1 MRNWT
6 VSASGSADLPE
17 PDDIGAETMNTR
29 ITGIGMTS
37 QRTRMRMVERLRD
50 QGVKDEQVL
59 AAMLDIPRHIFVDE
73 ALSSR
78 AYDDVSLPIG
88 FGQTISNPFTVARM
102 VELARGGRALDKVM
116 EVGTGCGYQAAVLSR
131 VAKGVYSVERLAG
144 LLSKARVRL
153 RELGIRN
160 VKLKHGDG
168 HAGLKEVGPF
178 DAIVIAAA
186 ATHLPELLTAQ
197 LAEGGR
203 LVLPLGT
210 REQRLVLVE
219 RNAEG
224 FTQSVLDEVKFVPM
238 IAGISA

>member
-1 MRNWT
+1 
-6 VSASGSADLPE
+6 
-17 PDDIGAETMNTR
+17 
-29 ITGIGMTS
+29 
-37 QRTRMRMVERLRD
+37 
-50 QGVKDEQVL
+50 VKDETVL
-59 AAMLDIPRHIFVDE
+59 AAMGDVPRHIFIDE
-73 ALSSR
+73 ALASR

-88 FGQTISNPFTVARM
+88 FGQTISNPYTVARM
-102 VELARGGRALDKVM
+102 VELARGGRALDGVL
-116 EVGTGCGYQAAVLSR
+116 EIGTGCGYQAAILSR
-131 VAKGVYSVERLAG
+131 VARGVYSVERIAG

-160 VKLKHGDG
+160 VRLKHGDG
-168 HAGLKEVGPF
+168 HVGLKDVGPF

-186 ATHLPELLTAQ
+186 ATHLPETLAQQ

-219 RNAEG
+219 RKGDA

-238 IAGISA
+238 IAGVSA

>member
-1 MRNWT
+1 
-6 VSASGSADLPE
+6 
-17 PDDIGAETMNTR
+17 MNTR
-29 ITGIGMTS
+29 ISGIGMTS

-102 VELARGGRALDKVM
+102 VELARGGRALDRVL

-160 VKLKHGDG
+160 VKVKHGDG

-219 RNAEG
+219 RNADG

-238 IAGISA
+238 IAGVSA

>member
-1 MRNWT
+1 
-6 VSASGSADLPE
+6 
-17 PDDIGAETMNTR
+17 MNTR
-29 ITGIGMTS
+29 ISGIGMTS

-102 VELARGGRALDKVM
+102 IELARGGRSLEKVL
-116 EVGTGCGYQAAVLSR
+116 EIGTGCGYQAAVLSR

-144 LLSKARVRL
+144 LLSKARIRL

-160 VKLKHGDG
+160 VKVKHGDG

-186 ATHLPELLTAQ
+186 ATHLPELLAEQ
-197 LAEGGR
+197 LAQGGR

-219 RNAEG
+219 RTADG

-238 IAGISA
+238 IAGTSA

>member
-1 MRNWT
+1 
-6 VSASGSADLPE
+6 
-17 PDDIGAETMNTR
+17 MNTR
-29 ITGIGMTS
+29 ISGIGMTS

-102 VELARGGRALDKVM
+102 VELARGGRALEKVL
-116 EVGTGCGYQAAVLSR
+116 EIGTGCGYQAAVLSR
-131 VAKGVYSVERLAG
+131 VARGVYSIERLAG

-160 VKLKHGDG
+160 VKVKHGDG

-186 ATHLPELLTAQ
+186 ATHLPELLAEQ
-197 LAEGGR
+197 LAKGGR

-219 RNAEG
+219 RSAEG

-238 IAGISA
+238 IAGVSA

>member
-1 MRNWT
+1 
-6 VSASGSADLPE
+6 
-17 PDDIGAETMNTR
+17 MNTR
-29 ITGIGMTS
+29 ISGIGMTS

-102 VELARGGRALDKVM
+102 VELARGGRTLEKVL
-116 EVGTGCGYQAAVLSR
+116 EIGTGCGYQAAVLSR
-131 VAKGVYSVERLAG
+131 VARGVYSVERLAG

-160 VKLKHGDG
+160 VKVKHGDG

-186 ATHLPELLTAQ
+186 ATHLPELLTEQ
-197 LAEGGR
+197 LAQGGR

-219 RNAEG
+219 RNADG

-238 IAGISA
+238 IAGVSA

>member
-1 MRNWT
+1 
-6 VSASGSADLPE
+6 
-17 PDDIGAETMNTR
+17 
-29 ITGIGMTS
+29 
-37 QRTRMRMVERLRD
+37 
-50 QGVKDEQVL
+50 
-59 AAMLDIPRHIFVDE
+59 
-73 ALSSR
+73 
-78 AYDDVSLPIG
+78 
-88 FGQTISNPFTVARM
+88 
-102 VELARGGRALDKVM
+102 
-116 EVGTGCGYQAAVLSR
+116 
-131 VAKGVYSVERLAG
+131 GVYSIERLAG

-160 VKLKHGDG
+160 VKVKHGDG

-186 ATHLPELLTAQ
+186 ATHLPELLAEQ
-197 LAEGGR
+197 LAQGGR

-238 IAGISA
+238 IAGVSA

>member
-1 MRNWT
+1 
-6 VSASGSADLPE
+6 
-17 PDDIGAETMNTR
+17 MNTR
-29 ITGIGMTS
+29 ISGIGMTS

-102 VELARGGRALDKVM
+102 VELARGGRTLEKVL
-116 EVGTGCGYQAAVLSR
+116 EIGTGCGYQAAVLSR
-131 VAKGVYSVERLAG
+131 VARAVYSVERLAG
-144 LLSKARVRL
+144 LLSKTRVRL

-160 VKLKHGDG
+160 VKVKHGDG

-197 LAEGGR
+197 LAPGGR

-219 RNAEG
+219 RNADG

-238 IAGISA
+238 IAGVSA